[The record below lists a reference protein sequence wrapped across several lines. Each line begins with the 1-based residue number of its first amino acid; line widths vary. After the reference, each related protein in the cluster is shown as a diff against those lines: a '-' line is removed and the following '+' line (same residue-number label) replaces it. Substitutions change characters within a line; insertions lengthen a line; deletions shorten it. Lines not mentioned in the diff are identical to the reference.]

1 MGEMASLSGT
11 LPEGCSE
18 RADSS
23 STQLA
28 SHPVGTTVRVTDLFK
43 HIPVRRQTVLKS
55 TAKTMAR
62 IKRII
67 QSYAIA
73 QPTIRLSLKV
83 LKATSEKANWVYA
96 PGRNATLM
104 DAALKVAGTEV
115 SSACV
120 VKQWPCGNDSVEES
134 ESGNDSSFQLTALL
148 VDPGLGIYSPL
159 DLELG

>member
-1 MGEMASLSGT
+1 
-11 LPEGCSE
+11 
-18 RADSS
+18 
-23 STQLA
+23 
-28 SHPVGTTVRVTDLFK
+28 
-43 HIPVRRQTVLKS
+43 
-55 TAKTMAR
+55 MAR